1 MSAPAST
8 YAYMRR
14 LLRSHRVE
22 LRIAVDLLADHGL
35 TDEFE
40 ELVDDETGNT
50 PHWLGMCPHMD
61 EPDSAPD
68 PEVAL
73 RLEVQGLRAE
83 AADQRAFILAI
94 QTLVARPAPQ
104 PWGTAERTIFYYGHV
119 LSIAERV
126 LAERFDHFKARVQ
139 DETGISFWC
148 HAHNENLVLR
158 PGRRYLWSNVTC
170 RKVILF
176 YRDMMTILIDVLAD
190 RAQAFYARVDAET
203 GHPFRGDHV
212 SLRSCVPKPP
222 FPVCLNLDPL

>member
-1 MSAPAST
+1 MSAPAPT
-8 YAYMRR
+8 YAYLRR
-14 LLRSHRVE
+14 QLREHRVD
-22 LRIAVDLLADHGL
+22 LRIAHDVLLDHDLF
-35 TDEFE
+35 DEYLH
-40 ELVDDETGNT
+40 LVDDETYAIA
-50 PHWLGMCPHMD
+50 PPCDRRPQMD
-61 EPDSAPD
+61 LPDSAPD
-68 PEVAL
+68 PEVEL
-73 RLEVQGLRAE
+73 RLEVANLRAE

-148 HAHNENLVLR
+148 HAHNENLAMR
-158 PGRRYLWSNVTC
+158 SGRRYRWSTAHG

-190 RAQAFYARVDAET
+190 RAPAFRAQVEAEMSL
-203 GHPFRGDHV
+203 PFRADHGV
-212 SLRSCVPKPP
+212 GR
-222 FPVCLNLDPL
+222 